1 MPTAEEIRVGV
12 GINSLTGKQPMCRHQ
27 PNGRGVLCFCIGND
41 WRASNELEIRNSIF
55 LSHHSMECYM
65 RSHRRISLIEFAD
78 HLDYF
83 LWSHAGEFGENPGRR
98 MRPLETCLYELSQ
111 SSLLLIDSLLDDDT
125 RRGPRPQLIP
135 RPIGFR
141 RRFHATN
148 DPRWWHEAEAHEGE
162 EYRGEV
168 EEAVEAETESDGSEG
183 FWTRVSQTDTD
194 ENEGVESFSDSAASG
209 QKKAGGD
216 AVTPWPP
223 TPSFSVQA
231 VDAGQK
237 SGYEVNLF
245 DDPLSVPDTL
255 FSHRKRSSP

>member
-1 MPTAEEIRVGV
+1 
-12 GINSLTGKQPMCRHQ
+12 
-27 PNGRGVLCFCIGND
+27 
-41 WRASNELEIRNSIF
+41 
-55 LSHHSMECYM
+55 M

-98 MRPLETCLYELSQ
+98 MRPLEACLYELSQ

-168 EEAVEAETESDGSEG
+168 EEAVEAETEPDESEG
-183 FWTRVSQTDTD
+183 FWTQTDTD

-209 QKKAGGD
+209 QEEADGD

-223 TPSFSVQA
+223 TPSFSAQA
-231 VDAGQK
+231 VDGDLER
-237 SGYEVNLF
+237 GYEVNVF

-255 FSHRKRSSP
+255 ISHRKKSP